1 MKEATLGCTV
11 KAGAN
16 LDAWKPE
23 EKRHSWWEPSQTHAC
38 WQEVKGAVLPGVAT
52 GRRVQ
57 HHGQGFTE
65 GHRPLSYR
73 VDGGAY
79 NRVSLS

>member
-16 LDAWKPE
+16 LDAQKSE
-23 EKRHSWWEPSQTHAC
+23 EKRHSWWGPSQTHAC

-52 GRRVQ
+52 CSTTMEERRVQ
-57 HHGQGFTE
+57 HHGQGFT
-65 GHRPLSYR
+65 GSYTLM
-73 VDGGAY
+73 VWHIT
-79 NRVSLS
+79 VFP